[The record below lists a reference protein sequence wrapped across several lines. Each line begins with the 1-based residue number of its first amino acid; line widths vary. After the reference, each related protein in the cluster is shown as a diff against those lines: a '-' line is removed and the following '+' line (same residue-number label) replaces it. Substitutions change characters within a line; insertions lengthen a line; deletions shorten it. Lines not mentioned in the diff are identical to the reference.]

1 MIFVCH
7 CHLLELYFV
16 RQDLSVVES
25 NLHVEQDIDLLIVV
39 SIVELVERD
48 LFVDEVMLTKNR
60 TKKQSKSLFDLKNFT
75 LRNGRANG
83 RRGKLVVD

>member
-16 RQDLSVVES
+16 RQDLSVVEL

-60 TKKQSKSLFDLKNFT
+60 TKKNN
-75 LRNGRANG
+75 RNHC
-83 RRGKLVVD
+83 LI